1 MPVDF
6 ETIVGA
12 DLSVLHDASTA
23 WKRMGDRFG
32 ELHDA
37 YRDHVKTAVEADEQ
51 RSWRGEAA
59 GMFRNQAQLTLREYA
74 GARNEA
80 RAVSGLLEDAYTTL
94 TSLRQRVFDVKAEA
108 ESAGMDVDAY
118 GRCSLNLGKLP
129 EDERKTYQHHHLAR
143 QELEASWNQKITD
156 AVEAVRQADQNA
168 KEALMAPPV
177 SMQEVYGFDTSLPG
191 DIGEVHSRQV
201 DDLYEKIKNGET
213 LTTQEYEDLDFL
225 MAANEDDP
233 EFSRTLLT
241 SLGGPDGAIRIHN
254 ELAERAYTDDTG
266 NRKRHLDLTS
276 HLANVVS
283 TATTVDGEDTTTDQ
297 RFYEQWR
304 ADLRE
309 AGVQEYR
316 LDFTDYGP
324 EDAQHV
330 RGYQSLVSLL
340 QQGGGYD
347 DRFLHDLADDIR
359 AVEDRGQGGDPDI
372 WDLRGTFAGE
382 QQRDGT
388 FDDSRNGWFANDPL
402 DGVLGVMSKDPA
414 ASTAFFDPATEQGK
428 DRLHYLAHD
437 RDWDV
442 VDTHAPAKN
451 AEQPGDDR
459 ADADSRTGFGAALE
473 AAMTGHAPGTEA
485 PDDFARH
492 RPEEI
497 RLLEHVI
504 TEYAEA
510 SAVDKGA
517 IPENMRQNFANTLAY
532 YPEDVHD
539 ILGKLGSLPSET
551 NGVEVDRLAMHQFI
565 RGVAEDGTAFRTIH
579 DSQMSLVVA
588 DITALDAEDLREGH
602 EEAGQVARQSGQI
615 MGTFDNIRADV
626 LGSLRD
632 QEIDQNN
639 WNKTYQYHLAGAPV
653 TGIPFIGDTA
663 QRLIDVLAGHHA
675 ADLNEA
681 VANKTT
687 AELIKDYKEQGLP
700 ALEESF
706 VGQGEEVGLSDREM
720 SETVFQSVILQN
732 AADGYTVAIGDT
744 DGSIG
749 GRA

>member
-12 DLSVLHDASTA
+12 DLSVLHDASMA
-23 WKRMGDRFG
+23 WKKMGDRFG
-32 ELHDA
+32 ELHDD
-37 YRDHVKTAVEADEQ
+37 YRDHVKAAVEADEQ
-51 RSWRGEAA
+51 RSWRGQAA
-59 GMFRNQAQLTLREYA
+59 GMFRNQAQLTQREYA

-118 GRCSLNLGKLP
+118 GRCSLNLGTLP
-129 EDERKTYQHHHLAR
+129 EDEREAYQHHHLAR

-168 KEALMAPPV
+168 NEALMAPPV
-177 SMQEVYGFDTSLPG
+177 SMQEVYGFDTSLTG
-191 DIGEVHSRQV
+191 DIGEVNSRQV

-213 LTTQEYEDLDFL
+213 LTDREYEDLDFL
-225 MAANEDDP
+225 MEANEGDP

-266 NRKRHLDLTS
+266 NRKRHLDLTG
-276 HLANVVS
+276 HLANAVS
-283 TATTVDGEDTTTDQ
+283 TATTVDGEDTATDK

-316 LDFTDYGP
+316 LDFTDHGP
-324 EDAQHV
+324 EDVQDV

-382 QQRDGT
+382 RQRDGT

-414 ASTAFFDPATEQGK
+414 ASTAYFDPATEQGE
-428 DRLHYLAHD
+428 DRFQYLAHD
-437 RDWDV
+437 RDWHV

-451 AEQPGDDR
+451 AEQPGDDT

-473 AAMTGHAPGTEA
+473 AAMTGHAPGTET

-492 RPEEI
+492 RPEES

-504 TEYAEA
+504 TEYADA

-517 IPENMRQNFANTLAY
+517 IPENMRQNFANTLAH

-539 ILGKLGSLPSET
+539 ILGKLGHVPSEM
-551 NGVEVDRLAMHQFI
+551 NGVDVDRTTMHHFI
-565 RGVAEDGTAFRTIH
+565 RGVAEDGAAFRTIH
-579 DSQMSLVVA
+579 DSQMEVIAGDIHTLDADDLRNGSDKAVDVA
-588 DITALDAEDLREGH
+588 QRSGQAMGALD
-602 EEAGQVARQSGQI
+602 
-615 MGTFDNIRADV
+615 TIRADV
-626 LGSLRD
+626 LGADRD
-632 QEIDQNN
+632 EEIDRNN
-639 WNKTYQYHLAGAPV
+639 WNKTYQYHAAGALV
-653 TGIPFIGDTA
+653 TGTPIFGDA
-663 QRLIDVLAGHHA
+663 IQRLIDIGAGENAEALNKEVADKTTEELIEHYTKNGLPRLEKMFNLRGKQVGMSDPELGEGDFQRVVLDEVLSRYSAGHT
-675 ADLNEA
+675 DSGGS
-681 VANKTT
+681 T
-687 AELIKDYKEQGLP
+687 
-700 ALEESF
+700 
-706 VGQGEEVGLSDREM
+706 
-720 SETVFQSVILQN
+720 
-732 AADGYTVAIGDT
+732 GDWE
-744 DGSIG
+744 
-749 GRA
+749 

>member
-1 MPVDF
+1 MPVDY
-6 ETIVGA
+6 EAIVGA

-37 YRDHVKTAVEADEQ
+37 YRDHVKAAVEADEQ

-59 GMFRNQAQLTLREYA
+59 GTFRNQAQVTQQEYA

-94 TSLRQRVFDVKAEA
+94 KSSRQRVLDVKAEA
-108 ESAGMDVDAY
+108 ESAGMDVDAH

-129 EDERKTYQHHHLAR
+129 EDEWKTYQHHHLAR
-143 QELEASWNQKITD
+143 QELEASWNRKITD

-168 KEALMAPPV
+168 KEALMAPPG
-177 SMQEVYGFDTSLPG
+177 SMREVYGFDTSLTG
-191 DIGEVHSRQV
+191 DIGEVNSRQV

-213 LTTQEYEDLDFL
+213 LTTREYEDLNFF
-225 MAANEDDP
+225 MEANEGDP

-241 SLGGPDGAIRIHN
+241 SLGGPDGAIRVHN

-266 NRKRHLDLTS
+266 NKKRHLDLTS

-283 TATTVDGEDTTTDQ
+283 TATTVDGEGTAADK

-304 ADLRE
+304 ADLKE
-309 AGVQEYR
+309 VGVKEYR

-324 EDAQHV
+324 KDAQDV
-330 RGYQSLVSLL
+330 RGYQSFVSLL
-340 QQGGGYD
+340 QQGSGYD

-359 AVEDRGQGGDPDI
+359 AVEDQGQGGDPDI
-372 WDLRGTFAGE
+372 WDLRGTFAGDR
-382 QQRDGT
+382 QRNGT
-388 FDDSRNGWFANDPL
+388 FDDSGNGWFANDPL

-414 ASTAFFDPATEQGK
+414 ASNAYFDPAGEQGK
-428 DRLHYLAHD
+428 DRFQYLAHD

-442 VDTHAPAKN
+442 VDTYDPAKN
-451 AEQPGDDR
+451 SEQPGDDR

-473 AAMTGHAPGTEA
+473 AAMTGRVPGTDA
-485 PDDFARH
+485 PEDFARH
-492 RPEEI
+492 SPEEI

-539 ILGKLGSLPSET
+539 ILGRLGSLPSDT

-588 DITALDAEDLREGH
+588 DITALDAEELREGG
-602 EEAGQVARQSGQI
+602 EEAGQVARESGQI
-615 MGTFDNIRADV
+615 MGAFDNIRADV

-653 TGIPFIGDTA
+653 TGIPIIGDTA

-675 ADLNEA
+675 ADLNEE
-681 VANKTT
+681 VTNKTT
-687 AELIKDYKEQGLP
+687 EQLIEYYREDGAPRLERMFVARAEQ
-700 ALEESF
+700 
-706 VGQGEEVGLSDREM
+706 VGLSRDDM
-720 SETVFQSVILQN
+720 NSESFQVDVLEN
-732 AADGYTVAIGDT
+732 AALRYSFAIGDT